1 MVLEYSN
8 SKLIIV
14 SLYVDVGGFLYV
26 RFEISARN
34 AHRYVRDIF
43 SEVLRHDLRL
53 SVSCISRDRRRNALY
68 IWIHSIY
75 DLLSIATAGVP
86 LAVSKF
92 VSKYNALGDYK
103 TSRRMFRSGM
113 VMMIV
118 TGVLSFLVLYM
129 TAPLFAEAMLGKQ
142 SVHSN
147 IGEVTTIIRLV
158 SFALIVVPAASLI
171 RGYFQGHQSMG

>member
-1 MVLEYSN
+1 YTYGY
-8 SKLIIV
+8 IP
-14 SLYVDVGGFLYV
+14 YT
-26 RFEISARN
+26 
-34 AHRYVRDIF
+34 IF
-43 SEVLRHDLRL
+43 
-53 SVSCISRDRRRNALY
+53 
-68 IWIHSIY
+68 
-75 DLLSIATAGVP
+75 LSIATAGVP

-142 SVHSN
+142 SIHNNV
-147 IGEVTTIIRLV
+147 GEVT
-158 SFALIVVPAASLI
+158 
-171 RGYFQGHQSMG
+171 

>member
-1 MVLEYSN
+1 M
-8 SKLIIV
+8 
-14 SLYVDVGGFLYV
+14 YV

-34 AHRYVRDIF
+34 AYCYARDIF
-43 SEVLRHDLRL
+43 SKVLRHDLRL
-53 SVSCISRDRRRNALY
+53 SVSCISRNRRRNALY

-142 SVHSN
+142 SIHNNRRSYDDHSSCKLRAYCCTSSEFN
-147 IGEVTTIIRLV
+147 SWLFPRSPVDGTNYRFTN
-158 SFALIVVPAASLI
+158 
-171 RGYFQGHQSMG
+171 Y

>member
-1 MVLEYSN
+1 M
-8 SKLIIV
+8 
-14 SLYVDVGGFLYV
+14 YV

-34 AHRYVRDIF
+34 AYCYARDIF
-43 SEVLRHDLRL
+43 SKVLRHDLRL
-53 SVSCISRDRRRNALY
+53 SVSCISRNRRRNALY

-142 SVHSN
+142 SIHNNV
-147 IGEVTTIIRLV
+147 GEVTTIIRLV
-158 SFALIVVPAASLI
+158 SFALIVVPDEFNSWLFPRSPVYGI
-171 RGYFQGHQSMG
+171 NYRFTNY

>member
-1 MVLEYSN
+1 M
-8 SKLIIV
+8 
-14 SLYVDVGGFLYV
+14 YV

-34 AHRYVRDIF
+34 AYCYARDILVKF
-43 SEVLRHDLRL
+43 LGMIYVFPFH
-53 SVSCISRDRRRNALY
+53 ALVGTEGGTLYTYGY
-68 IWIHSIY
+68 IPY
-75 DLLSIATAGVP
+75 TMLLSIATAGVP

-142 SVHSN
+142 SIHNNV
-147 IGEVTTIIRLV
+147 GEVTTIIRLV
-158 SFALIVVPAASLI
+158 SFALIVVPANEFNSWLFP
-171 RGYFQGHQSMG
+171 RSPVYGTNYRFTNY

>member
-1 MVLEYSN
+1 MDTFH
-8 SKLIIV
+8 I
-14 SLYVDVGGFLYV
+14 
-26 RFEISARN
+26 RF
-34 AHRYVRDIF
+34 
-43 SEVLRHDLRL
+43 
-53 SVSCISRDRRRNALY
+53 
-68 IWIHSIY
+68 
-75 DLLSIATAGVP
+75 LSIATAGVP

-147 IGEVTTIIRLV
+147 IGEVTTIRLV

-171 RGYFQGHQSMG
+171 RGYFQGHQSMGPTTVSQIIEQIIRIVFFISG